1 FVPLATTYRVYL
13 NNGGHARYPR
23 SVLKEGE
30 MSFKLGIKNS
40 KRLLGVALLA
50 MAAGSLAARAQ
61 APDSAKP
68 AAPSAAANDQAVAT
82 GTVIRTESRIV
93 LVDAVVTDKKGKY
106 VANLTQ
112 NDFKVFEDN
121 KEQAISSFSFGSDPT
136 VQAKG
141 QQHYMILF
149 FDNSSMQMPD
159 QLQARNAA
167 AKFIEKSAGPDR
179 LMAVVEYGGAMTV
192 RQNFTAN
199 AKLLEAAVSRAHAP
213 NIETNPQS
221 DSQTVDVASLGTPTF
236 GLPSMSAE
244 SSFGVRNMLLSI
256 RSLARNLR
264 AVPGRKM
271 LILFS
276 AGFPLDTESMSELTA
291 TIDACNKANVAVYS
305 VDVRGLMVPM
315 PGGSAHLQE
324 PSGVR
329 GAHASALKD
338 GDQAIRPTLVMAS
351 YSLASSMFP
360 QKPGGG
366 GGGTGGGG
374 TGGGGSGGGGKGGG
388 TGGTGGTGG

>member
-1 FVPLATTYRVYL
+1 MGGNMSRAGRTSVRAKLAL
-13 NNGGHARYPR
+13 A
-23 SVLKEGE
+23 
-30 MSFKLGIKNS
+30 
-40 KRLLGVALLA
+40 VALAGLLA
-50 MAAGSLAARAQ
+50 SAGKMRAQ
-61 APDSAKP
+61 TQEAVKP
-68 AAPSAAANDQAVAT
+68 AGGTTQAAPSDV
-82 GTVIRTESRIV
+82 VIRTESRIV
-93 LVDAVVTDKKGKY
+93 LVDTVVTDKKGHY
-106 VANLTQ
+106 VTDLTQ
-112 NDFKVFEDN
+112 QDFKVFEDN

-276 AGFPLDTESMSELTA
+276 AGFPLDTE
-291 TIDACNKANVAVYS
+291 
-305 VDVRGLMVPM
+305 
-315 PGGSAHLQE
+315 
-324 PSGVR
+324 
-329 GAHASALKD
+329 
-338 GDQAIRPTLVMAS
+338 
-351 YSLASSMFP
+351 
-360 QKPGGG
+360 
-366 GGGTGGGG
+366 
-374 TGGGGSGGGGKGGG
+374 
-388 TGGTGGTGG
+388 